1 MSNVIGET
9 SDDNEDDDGN
19 STAIDIGEA
28 ATIRRQLDGLEGMY
42 GEVLKLLGLRKFGR
56 EANVPGSGKSN
67 GHGGNGPGGHHLRR
81 HKMYGS
87 MSSLPSVS
95 SIGSRGGTQ
104 GVHVPSASDAVVSH
118 IVQSDC

>member
-1 MSNVIGET
+1 MAQGNGGLNLSMTQGALDIEKVMASVAGGGHASNVIGET

-56 EANVPGSGKSN
+56 EANVPGNGKSN
-67 GHGGNGPGGHHLRR
+67 GHGGNGPG
-81 HKMYGS
+81 
-87 MSSLPSVS
+87 
-95 SIGSRGGTQ
+95 
-104 GVHVPSASDAVVSH
+104 
-118 IVQSDC
+118 